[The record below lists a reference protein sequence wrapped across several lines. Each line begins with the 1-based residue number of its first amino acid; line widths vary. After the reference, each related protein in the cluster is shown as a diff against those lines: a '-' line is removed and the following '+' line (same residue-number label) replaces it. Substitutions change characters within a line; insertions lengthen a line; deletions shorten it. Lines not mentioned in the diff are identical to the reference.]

1 MEMDDD
7 IYLGVLNSKNDL
19 DNNLFLNQFIIDDE
33 NDLNIFNG
41 ILLSSKYFNLKSF
54 SAKCK
59 SENKP
64 VVISLNIQSL
74 QSKFNDLVAFISN
87 LNSKNIFIDVIA
99 LQETWAVPYPEAVS
113 SPGYQK
119 LYLTAGKLAGVG
131 VWVSMYVTILNLKCK
146 KIYLLFVKI
155 FLNAFQFELNST
167 KRNIFSPMYTD
178 PLTPLPTYPILMP

>member
-7 IYLGVLNSKNDL
+7 IYLGDLNSKNDL

-74 QSKFNDLVAFISN
+74 QSKFNDLVACISN

-99 LQETWAVPYPEAVS
+99 IQQKEIYSLQCIQIP
-113 SPGYQK
+113 
-119 LYLTAGKLAGVG
+119 
-131 VWVSMYVTILNLKCK
+131 
-146 KIYLLFVKI
+146 
-155 FLNAFQFELNST
+155 
-167 KRNIFSPMYTD
+167 
-178 PLTPLPTYPILMP
+178 